1 MNRFWQRLFCWFY
14 GHDARVRMVN
24 PETHVT
30 VYECAECRKT
40 WAEKDG
46 LFV

>member
-1 MNRFWQRLFCWFY
+1 MNRLLKRIFCLFY
-14 GHDARVRMVN
+14 GHDARIRMVI
-24 PETHVT
+24 TSTRTT
-30 VYECAECRKT
+30 VYTCGECGKT